1 MNDTSGSI
9 REFLLWIA
17 DPENSGRI
25 RDWGHESG
33 NARGSLRDQFRTQFD
48 DLSDEDWDFLQQ
60 GDFALLRN
68 ICSDKVMFNLVMMTS
83 VPEPTKK

>member
-9 REFLLWIA
+9 RTFLLWLA
-17 DPENSGRI
+17 DFEHPERI
-25 RDWGHESG
+25 RDWGHES
-33 NARGSLRDQFRTQFD
+33 ASRGSLREQFRGQFD
-48 DLSDEDWDFLQQ
+48 DLSETDWDFLQN

-68 ICSDKVMFNLVMMTS
+68 ICSDKVLFALVMMTS